1 MVDIKDIPAEVR
13 WEIATKAANSQ
24 SVVCDMLER
33 QIIGNK
39 IDEIWKVIMAGGG
52 KESRAMAEFLGLPA
66 RNAAEIDN
74 AIGIFSTIIMGPEL
88 EGYVLEADEDHLI
101 GKMTNCPMLN
111 VHRSVGHG
119 PTAGTP
125 DHCQTFGQSAVE
137 SLNPRY
143 TMRYTKRM

>member
-1 MVDIKDIPAEVR
+1 
-13 WEIATKAANSQ
+13 
-24 SVVCDMLER
+24 
-33 QIIGNK
+33 
-39 IDEIWKVIMAGGG
+39 
-52 KESRAMAEFLGLPA
+52 MAEFLGLPA

-125 DHCQTFGQSAVE
+125 DHCQTFGQSAV
-137 SLNPRY
+137 
-143 TMRYTKRM
+143 KA